1 MPGDLTHPVTMPG
14 DLTHLVTLNRML
26 IGISIVIE
34 RSKVNDKV
42 KIYTRLFSY
51 HSYAFILDI
60 LSMLL
65 YYLSSYLWISIIIFT
80 I

>member
-1 MPGDLTHPVTMPG
+1 MPGANAYPVTMPG
-14 DLTHLVTLNRML
+14 DLTHPVTLNRML

-42 KIYTRLFSY
+42 KVYTSLFSY

-60 LSMLL
+60 LFMFL

>member
-1 MPGDLTHPVTMPG
+1 MSGDLTHPVT
-14 DLTHLVTLNRML
+14 LNKKL
-26 IGISIVIE
+26 IVSSIVIE

-42 KIYTRLFSY
+42 KIHTRLFSY

>member
-1 MPGDLTHPVTMPG
+1 MPGTSTHPVTMPG
-14 DLTHLVTLNRML
+14 ANAYPVTLNRML
-26 IGISIVIE
+26 IAISILIE

-42 KIYTRLFSY
+42 EIYTRLFSY

-65 YYLSSYLWISIIIFT
+65 YYLSSNLWISIIIFT